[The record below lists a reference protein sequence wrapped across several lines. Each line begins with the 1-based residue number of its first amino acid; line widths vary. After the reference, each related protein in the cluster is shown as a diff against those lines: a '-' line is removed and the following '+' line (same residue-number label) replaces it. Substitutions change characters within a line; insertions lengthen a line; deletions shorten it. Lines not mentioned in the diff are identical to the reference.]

1 MAIAP
6 QAAMIFLPLALAIG
20 IWVAW
25 NDMKFMKIPNMAV
38 LALFGV
44 FVVLG
49 PIALPFEEYLWRYL
63 HVVVIL
69 VLGFVANLLR
79 LMGAG
84 DAKFLA
90 AMAPFFDRGDANVL
104 LPVFTGVILAAFVT
118 HRMFRALPAIRRAY
132 PDWESW
138 THAKFP
144 MGLALSGVLI
154 LYLGLGAVFGLQ
166 PPSS

>member
-6 QAAMIFLPLALAIG
+6 LTALIFMGPALVIG

-38 LALFGV
+38 VALFGI
-44 FVVLG
+44 FVILG
-49 PIALPFEEYLWRYL
+49 PLALPLDEYLWRYV
-63 HVVVIL
+63 HAVVVL
-69 VLGFVANLLR
+69 VLGFVANQVR
-79 LMGAG
+79 MMGAG

-90 AMAPFFDRGDANVL
+90 AMAPFFDRGDIGVL
-104 LPVFTGVILAAFVT
+104 LPVFTGVILAAFAT
-118 HRMFRALPAIRRAY
+118 HRLFRAIPSVRRAY
-132 PDWESW
+132 PDWASW

-154 LYLGLGAVFGLQ
+154 LYLGLGAVFGRQ
-166 PPSS
+166 PPIL